1 MDYAWLRERMQARYG
16 IEKSDFVLVYIGRF
30 GAEKSIGDLLMLLS
44 WALMEQ
50 PHTKLLL
57 VGDGPEREHLSVSG
71 LAATSQYRC
80 CEHRP
85 RLPAKCR
92 DQRLRVGRCELP
104 VGIHA
109 LQLLMGAFFDELLRV
124 GRDFFLSTISLGTV
138 MEDLPITFGKLHGGL
153 NENAGENTGVRI
165 DSRMTDPA
173 DKQAHLGNRTPFSTG
188 QAFQVF
194 RRDKK
199 TSQMHSLEAIHQ
211 ARPSCLISHS
221 AVRRALDD
229 YFSFLMP
236 ISSLHRLHF

>member
-1 MDYAWLRERMQARYG
+1 
-16 IEKSDFVLVYIGRF
+16 
-30 GAEKSIGDLLMLLS
+30 
-44 WALMEQ
+44 MEQ

-153 NENAGENTGVRI
+153 NETAGGAWVPSI
-165 DSRMTDPA
+165 TDPA
-173 DKQAHLGNRTPFSTG
+173 DKQAHLGNRPPLSYRTG
-188 QAFQVF
+188 IAG
-194 RRDKK
+194 
-199 TSQMHSLEAIHQ
+199 I
-211 ARPSCLISHS
+211 P
-221 AVRRALDD
+221 
-229 YFSFLMP
+229 
-236 ISSLHRLHF
+236 

>member
-1 MDYAWLRERMQARYG
+1 
-16 IEKSDFVLVYIGRF
+16 
-30 GAEKSIGDLLMLLS
+30 
-44 WALMEQ
+44 MEQ

-92 DQRLRVGRCELP
+92 DQRLRVGWCELP

-199 TSQMHSLEAIHQ
+199 TSQMHSLLQ
-211 ARPSCLISHS
+211 YTRPVNRVSKALCAGSCLSYNEEDS
-221 AVRRALDD
+221 RTDDALHELKR
-229 YFSFLMP
+229 SNVQTV
-236 ISSLHRLHF
+236 SRLLIAAFD